1 MRKWFILIIVL
12 LLAIVG
18 YNYVYQDHRDIE
30 KETAIVTISSTFIS
44 NEFAQNPTESEK
56 KYINKTIEVF
66 GLITESNLKDI
77 TLNNKVFCQF
87 ENLIDKSLKIDSK
100 LKVKGRVIGFD
111 DLLEQVKLDQCSIIN

>member
-1 MRKWFILIIVL
+1 MRKWFILIFIIL
-12 LLAIVG
+12 LVIVG
-18 YNYVYQDHRDIE
+18 YNYVYQDHRNIE
-30 KETAIVTISSTFIS
+30 KEVATVIISSTVIS
-44 NEFAQNPTESEK
+44 YEFSQNPSKAEK